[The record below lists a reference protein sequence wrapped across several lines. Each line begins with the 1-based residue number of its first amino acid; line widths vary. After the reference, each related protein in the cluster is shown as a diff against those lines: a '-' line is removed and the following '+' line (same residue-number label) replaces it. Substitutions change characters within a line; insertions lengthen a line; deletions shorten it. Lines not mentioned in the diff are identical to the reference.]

1 MVGEFDKLALD
12 QSKIELS
19 RIEGVT
25 VKGDWVSVDNGR
37 SIFMLPVQLELLNA
51 PPANN
56 IPKYSTWS
64 IIADFNEDKWGKVQI
79 HPALDDNAI
88 TNTYAH
94 QQYNGG
100 THESLPVR
108 NGHICTLSSIH
119 GLSISKNALKTEPQ
133 HTIERI
139 TWHVERALEWLK
151 AAATN
156 SLSNVGDNFELP
168 DFNIPK
174 ATQPLVL
181 AYNESPDS
189 YEVWKTLR
197 GKAGIA
203 SVSMLNST
211 IVVRKYLSKN
221 GSQTYY
227 EPQWGSYITS
237 LKERRAIWVCLNQIP
252 VVNHWQIPSTSQ
264 ELIVAASAQQID
276 LVSIIKGVLENLDDN
291 SECYVLVGMP
301 LSKKVGDKPFRYHW
315 QAFSLPAANK
325 VRSPKTRAQLV
336 INHLQSKLPT
346 PIKWFAVSENWHPD
360 DLQNRGS
367 LNKTLRESEVLLIGC
382 GALGSLIS
390 DLLVR
395 MGVKKLTVVDK
406 ELFDSGNMVRHKL
419 TLNNIN
425 NSKAKELAKYL
436 NTVNPAAAVQGLSL
450 TIPCKDKELLDR
462 IRQTSLVIDCSAD
475 DGLMSELP
483 FEGLHH
489 NAKIISCSLGL
500 HASRLFF
507 YADVAN
513 SFDEGNF
520 NSWFQPF
527 REQEHKIA
535 ENEEL
540 PRGAGCWNPITPAKL
555 NRISGLAGVAI
566 EFIEQVVAEDIIS
579 PVAICHDWQV
589 PQLNLSTKIK
599 AA

>member
-19 RIEGVT
+19 RIEGVA
-25 VKGDWVSVDNGR
+25 VKGDWVPVNHGDSV
-37 SIFMLPVQLELLNA
+37 FMLPIQLELLRA
-51 PPANN
+51 IPAND

-64 IIADFNEDKWGKVQI
+64 IIVDFDEDKWGKVQI
-79 HPALDDNAI
+79 HPSLDDNAI
-88 TNTYAH
+88 TKTYAH

-100 THESLPVR
+100 SHESLPVR
-108 NGHICTLSSIH
+108 NGHICTMSSIH
-119 GLSISKNALKTEPQ
+119 GLSITKNAVTTEPKYS
-133 HTIERI
+133 IERI
-139 TWHVERALEWLK
+139 IWHVERALEWLK

-156 SLSNVGDNFELP
+156 SLSNGGDSFELP

-174 ATQPLVL
+174 ATQPLFL
-181 AYNESPDS
+181 AYNESSDS
-189 YEVWKTLR
+189 YDVWKTLT

-211 IVVRKYLSKN
+211 IIIRKYLSKN

-227 EPQWGSYITS
+227 EPQWGNYITN
-237 LKERRAIWVCLNQIP
+237 LRERSAIWVCFDQIP
-252 VVNHWQIPSTSQ
+252 VLNHWQIPSTSK
-264 ELIVAASAQQID
+264 ELIIAANAQKID

-291 SECYVLVGMP
+291 SECFVLVGMP
-301 LSKKVGDKPFRYHW
+301 VSKKVGDKSFRLHW
-315 QAFSLPAANK
+315 QAFSLPAANQ
-325 VRSPKTRAQLV
+325 VRSPKMRAQLIV
-336 INHLQSKLPT
+336 NHLQAKLPT
-346 PIKWFAVSENWHPD
+346 PIKWFVVSENWHPD

-367 LNKTLRESEVLLIGC
+367 LNKTLRESDVLLIGC
-382 GALGSLIS
+382 GALGSAIGE
-390 DLLVR
+390 LLVR
-395 MGVKKLTVVDK
+395 MGVKKLMVIDK
-406 ELFDSGNMVRHKL
+406 ELFDPGNLVRHKL
-419 TLNNIN
+419 TLNSIN
-425 NSKAKELAKYL
+425 KSKAIELAKYL
-436 NTVNPAAAVQGLSL
+436 NTLSPVTVVEGLSV
-450 TIPCKDKELLDR
+450 TIPCKDKAFLEQIKR
-462 IRQTSLVIDCSAD
+462 TSLIIDCSAD

-483 FEGLHH
+483 FEGLHQ
-489 NAKIISCSLGL
+489 NAKIISCSMGL
-500 HASRLFF
+500 HANRLFF

-513 SFDEGNF
+513 SFDESNF

-579 PVAICHDWQV
+579 PVAICHEWQV